1 MKKAFFSLFLALILI
16 LGLAGCGNSGTP
28 VERIAV
34 TKLPTKTVYSI
45 GEEFSAEGGE
55 LTVSYED
62 GNEEVL
68 PLTDD
73 ALEISSVDTSR
84 AGSKAVRIIYSMRR
98 TQFVVEVKPFIV
110 NFVLGDG
117 NGEIE
122 PIEVKKVGP
131 IANMPDDPVADGYEF
146 GGWYTDA
153 AFSNEFDE
161 NSDITGDITLYARW
175 LDLSVT
181 YYNVR
186 FDYNYGVG
194 SPFAGRQQV
203 ASGESASVPAAPVR
217 RGYRFDGWFTAAE
230 GGEEYDF
237 ATPVTQDIRIYA
249 HWTLTATGTEEYVFE
264 AEDIDLDDLQGV
276 GYSSNTSGPGMIM
289 TVEDPSYGLS
299 NSRAVGYLYMRGIA
313 LEFRFVANK
322 AANDAKIV
330 VRLGAEFA
338 DHHIT
343 PDMFEIAL
351 NGTPIDYAQ
360 IDITNVPNQ
369 ALSTFKDYEIAVN
382 ASLLE
387 GENIITMTVTNN
399 VSLIGGATSATAPI
413 VDCVKITTSSV
424 LWWNGQ
430 YDLPKDYY

>member
-1 MKKAFFSLFLALILI
+1 MKKTFFSLFLALILI
-16 LGLAGCGNSGTP
+16 LSLAGCGTSGTP
-28 VERIAV
+28 VEKISV
-34 TKLPTKTVYSI
+34 TKLPEKTVYSI

-62 GNEEVL
+62 GTEEVL

-73 ALEISSVDTSR
+73 SLEVSSVDTSR

-110 NFVLGDG
+110 NFVLGEG
-117 NGEIE
+117 NGEID
-122 PIEVKKVGP
+122 PVEVKKVGP
-131 IANMPDDPVADGYEF
+131 IANMPDDPVAEGFEF

-153 AFSNEFDE
+153 ALSDEFDAKA
-161 NSDITGDITLYARW
+161 DITGDTTLYAKW

-194 SPFAGRQQV
+194 SPFARRQQV
-203 ASGESASVPAAPVR
+203 ASGESATVPSDPVR
-217 RGYRFDGWFTAAE
+217 RGYSFDGWFTAAE

-237 ATPVTQDIRIYA
+237 ATPVTQDIRVYA

-264 AEDIDLDDLQGV
+264 AEDIDLDDLRGV

-299 NSRAVGYLYMRGIA
+299 NNRAVGYLYMRDIT

-343 PDMFEIAL
+343 SDMFEIAL
-351 NGTPIDYAQ
+351 NGTPINYAQ
-360 IDITNVPNQ
+360 IDITGVPNQ
-369 ALSTFKDYEIAVN
+369 ALGTFKDYEIVVN
-382 ASLLE
+382 AALLE
-387 GENIITMTVTNN
+387 GENIITMKVTNN
-399 VSLIGGATSATAPI
+399 IPLIGGATSATAPI

-430 YDLPKDYY
+430 YDLPKENY